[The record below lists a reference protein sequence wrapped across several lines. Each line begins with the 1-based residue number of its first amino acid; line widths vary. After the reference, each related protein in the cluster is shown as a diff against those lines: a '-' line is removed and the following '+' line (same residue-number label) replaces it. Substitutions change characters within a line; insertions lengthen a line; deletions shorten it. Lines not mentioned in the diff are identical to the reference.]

1 MGKKAIVF
9 IGMTYPH
16 GIIRH
21 FAYLAVELN
30 KVFANDSN
38 IDFYFASTDG
48 ETNQNAWPMIRE
60 NFDSNRIICEH
71 EFDKM
76 ADRICLL
83 GKEYDKVLVHTGGG
97 FGQTKQFVRARKRMN
112 KLLSERLPI
121 IFAGT
126 THSFRNDSI
135 HRIWMSA
142 LQCALYLLFY
152 KKIVFQC
159 QDAAD
164 TFVGSSLLFMTGKG
178 VIVPLG
184 CEGFDDPTPEVP
196 KVIEEKG
203 LGKMLTDKS
212 LFKMVYLAQ
221 FRPGKMH
228 AWLVKAL
235 IPVFKQHHEARL
247 ILCGM
252 GSEAVIE
259 EVKTIVRENGLEEQ
273 VIIPGQIPRYE
284 VPWLLKHVNC
294 ALVPSRAE
302 TFGHNFVEP
311 MFAGLPVVGTR
322 VGIGKE
328 IIEDGKT
335 GFGFSLKHPE
345 EVSSAIEKMINN
357 PQLTCQMGQNAY
369 ARVSTTYRHS
379 DVAVKL
385 AEVYREILEGK

>member
-1 MGKKAIVF
+1 MGKNAIVF

-30 KVFANDSN
+30 KVLADKEDV
-38 IDFYFASTDG
+38 DFYFASTDG
-48 ETNQNAWPMIRE
+48 ETNQNAWPMIRD
-60 NFDSNRIICEH
+60 NFVSERIICEH
-71 EFDKM
+71 KFEKL
-76 ADRICLL
+76 ADRICIL
-83 GKEYDKVLVHTGGG
+83 GKEYEKVLVHTGGG
-97 FGQTKQFVRARKRMN
+97 FGQTKQLVLARRRMN
-112 KLLSERLPI
+112 KLVSERLRI
-121 IFAGT
+121 ILAGT

-152 KKIVFQC
+152 KKIIFQC

-164 TFVGSSLLFMTGKG
+164 AFVGSSLLFKAGKG

-184 CEGFDDPTPEVP
+184 CEGFVEPSPDVPTA
-196 KVIEEKG
+196 IREKG
-203 LGKMLTDKS
+203 LGDMLADKS

-235 IPVFKQHHEARL
+235 IPIFKQHVEARL

-252 GSEAVIE
+252 GN
-259 EVKTIVRENGLEEQ
+259 EVVVNDVKEIIKENGLESQ
-273 VIIPGQIPRYE
+273 VVIPGQIPRYE

-302 TFGHNFVEP
+302 TFGHNFLEP

-335 GFGFSLKHPE
+335 GYGFSLRHPE
-345 EVSSAIEKMINN
+345 EIGEAIAKMIRD
-357 PQLTCQMGQNAY
+357 PELARQMGGHAY

-379 DVAVKL
+379 DVAKRL
-385 AEVYREILEGK
+385 AEVYRGMLEG